1 MTGEM
6 CDHERGP
13 TRRVGISRKRR
24 SHEKLQH
31 PEKKQCKPSSG
42 DNSETC
48 ASKLHV
54 ESVGS
59 SGDASVA
66 SPPKVSS
73 PKRWFC
79 NSFAPSTSSEVSFN
93 KHETAPAVHNVQSIK
108 SDRNDGNEK
117 CTLQRN
123 DKVSVISSDGISNMQ
138 KSMPISKLN
147 YKREIILPISTKI
160 IDSVKSGLN
169 YSAQSLEMNRQIG
182 DMDDHRKQVGEFP
195 STSTPKVKRNR
206 ASPVHTNLNDSDLLL
221 AEIELDELKEG
232 SHSCNHLYRKSDSL
246 KKKSLVQNDCDN
258 ILTDPKA
265 KLHSNTTTI
274 MGDNSANVKGDNS
287 FDDLYRDSFSDID
300 ILDSLESGKNSTGD
314 FKVKLISEKTS
325 ARIETIGKYKM
336 NDSTAKLDYLKAQP
350 KISSHYV
357 SEHKDHSS
365 RNSVHMTPVASSG
378 NDCKGDKKK
387 LSPTSDTQHHE
398 NNSHIVAFG
407 FNHSN
412 EHKTQEKRSSNSTPV
427 NLKNNISD
435 LSISKSVHSNL
446 AQKIPRPTTPGF
458 SPLHD
463 RIKRKLLENA
473 GIKTPQ
479 GAVSVMNQLRDENL
493 QKAHQEAA
501 QIQAEGTNIDIGPFY
516 GLPSKVKQ
524 LFETQRGIKELYTW
538 QDECLRLPT
547 VLKGGNLIYTL
558 PTSGGKT
565 LVAEILILRELL
577 CKKKDA
583 LLILP
588 FVSIVQEKVR
598 SLSQFAVDLDFL
610 VEEYAGSKGRFPC
623 IKRRKTKSLY
633 IATIEKAH
641 SIINSLIENKH
652 MDSLG
657 LVVVDELHMIG
668 EGGHRGAILEST
680 IIKILYASENTQI
693 IGMSATLS
701 NIADL
706 RLFLKADVYNS
717 DFRPVELTEYVKL
730 DENIYSIDPKSKCTE
745 DQFKHDRLVMFQY
758 IPEMLKIDCDH
769 LFGLI
774 LEVIPDKSCLLF
786 CPTKKNCENVAMM
799 LAKMMMKFRRD
810 LSNVKRVERKALL
823 KELCNDADGKIC
835 PVLQYTVHFGIAYHH
850 SGLTMD
856 ERKLLEEAYSE
867 GTLCLLTCTSTLAA
881 GVNLPAKRVILR
893 SPYVGQQFMSRSQY
907 KQMVGRAGRAGLDNS
922 GESILITKP
931 ADKEKVYELV
941 SGPLGSCHS
950 SLLYDEGKGLQNI
963 MLSTIGLAI
972 TPTTKDVFQ
981 FMEKSLLNIQQAVLQ
996 ADMSALCCNA
1006 LQKLIDLKLVVQKK
1020 AVNPSPVENHEL
1032 RLEVT
1037 PLGRAAFKG
1046 PVDLEYAGLLYL
1058 DLKKAEESLVLSNYL
1073 HLLYLVTPYDAVK
1086 DVSPSWMIYFSQ
1098 MNTLDPDEL
1107 KVAALIGVPDS
1118 YIVKKAAAQKP
1129 KQVLDEFVVNRFYLT
1144 LMLYDLWRQR
1154 SVWEVAEKFQI
1165 PRGFIQNLLTG
1176 TASFATCVLHFCE
1189 ELDEFWAFQ
1198 DLLGNFVKRLT
1209 YCVTAELIPLMEIP
1223 GVKLGR
1229 AKLLF
1234 SAGFKTLSSIANAD
1248 PEALVKG
1255 LEYMPRKV
1263 ARQIVTSAKA
1273 LIQEKTEALMEEVEK
1288 LVTIPDTT
1296 WKKSEASPDQIDTE
1310 TKSDAVSLHLSQRST
1325 LSFITI
1331 AEEDSQTL
1339 L

>member
-1 MTGEM
+1 M
-6 CDHERGP
+6 CDYERGP
-13 TRRVGISRKRR
+13 TRRVGVSRKRTSR
-24 SHEKLQH
+24 EEQH
-31 PEKKQCKPSSG
+31 SKKKQCKPSSDG
-42 DNSETC
+42 DSGETC

-59 SGDASVA
+59 SGDASVVLT
-66 SPPKVSS
+66 SHVSS
-73 PKRWFC
+73 PQKWFC
-79 NSFAPSTSSEVSFN
+79 NSFASSTSSKVTFN
-93 KHETAPAVHNVQSIK
+93 EHEIASAAQNEQSIK
-108 SDRNDGNEK
+108 SDNIDSNEK
-117 CTLQRN
+117 CTLQRT
-123 DKVSVISSDGISNMQ
+123 DKMSVISCDGILSME
-138 KSMPISKLN
+138 KSVPINKLN
-147 YKREIILPISTKI
+147 YKKRTFLPLSTEITS
-160 IDSVKSGLN
+160 SVRSGKE
-169 YSAQSLEMNRQIG
+169 YFARSLEIKIREVNDQNK
-182 DMDDHRKQVGEFP
+182 HVGEFHL
-195 STSTPKVKRNR
+195 TSTPN
-206 ASPVHTNLNDSDLLL
+206 
-221 AEIELDELKEG
+221 
-232 SHSCNHLYRKSDSL
+232 
-246 KKKSLVQNDCDN
+246 KKS
-258 ILTDPKA
+258 T
-265 KLHSNTTTI
+265 
-274 MGDNSANVKGDNS
+274 
-287 FDDLYRDSFSDID
+287 
-300 ILDSLESGKNSTGD
+300 
-314 FKVKLISEKTS
+314 LI
-325 ARIETIGKYKM
+325 
-336 NDSTAKLDYLKAQP
+336 
-350 KISSHYV
+350 
-357 SEHKDHSS
+357 
-365 RNSVHMTPVASSG
+365 
-378 NDCKGDKKK
+378 
-387 LSPTSDTQHHE
+387 
-398 NNSHIVAFG
+398 
-407 FNHSN
+407 
-412 EHKTQEKRSSNSTPV
+412 
-427 NLKNNISD
+427 
-435 LSISKSVHSNL
+435 
-446 AQKIPRPTTPGF
+446 TPGF

-463 RIKRKLLENA
+463 RIKQKLLENA

-479 GAVSVMNQLRDENL
+479 GAGSVMNQLREENL

-538 QDECLRLPT
+538 QDECLRLPK

-610 VEEYAGSKGRFPC
+610 VEEYAGSKGKFPP
-623 IKRRKTKSLY
+623 IKRRKRKSLY

-641 SIINSLIENKH
+641 SIINSLIENKNI
-652 MDSLG
+652 DSLG

-680 IIKILYASENTQI
+680 IIKILYASDNTHI

-701 NIADL
+701 NIDDL

-730 DENIYSIDPKSKCTE
+730 DENIYSLDPKSKCPE
-745 DQFKHDRLVMFQY
+745 DQFKHNRVVMFQY
-758 IPEMLKIDCDH
+758 IPEMLKMDCDH

-774 LEVIPDKSCLLF
+774 LEVIPNKSCLVF
-786 CPTKKNCENVAMM
+786 CPTKKNCESVAMM
-799 LAKMMMKFRRD
+799 LAKMMMKFKRD
-810 LSNVKRVERKALL
+810 LSSVKRAERKTLL
-823 KELCNDADGKIC
+823 KELYNDADGKIC

-893 SPYVGQQFMSRSQY
+893 SPYVGQHFMSRSQY
-907 KQMVGRAGRAGLDNS
+907 KQMVGRAGRAGIDTS

-931 ADKEKVYELV
+931 ADKEKVCELV

-950 SLLYDEGKGLQNI
+950 SLMYDEGKGLQNI
-963 MLSTIGLAI
+963 MLSSIGLAI
-972 TPTTKDVFQ
+972 TPTTKDVFK
-981 FMEKSLLNIQQAVLQ
+981 FMEKSLLNIQQAVLK

-1020 AVNPSPVENHEL
+1020 TVSPNNVENNEFT
-1032 RLEVT
+1032 LEVT

-1046 PVDLEYAGLLYL
+1046 PVDLEYAGMLYS

-1098 MNTLDPDEL
+1098 MNTLDPVEL
-1107 KVAALIGVPDS
+1107 KVACLIGVPDS
-1118 YIVKKAAAQKP
+1118 YIIKKAAAQKP

-1144 LMLYDLWRQR
+1144 LMLYDLWRQK
-1154 SVWEVAEKFQI
+1154 SVWEVADKFQM

-1176 TASFATCVLHFCE
+1176 TASFAACVLHFCE
-1189 ELDEFWAFQ
+1189 
-1198 DLLGNFVKRLT
+1198 
-1209 YCVTAELIPLMEIP
+1209 
-1223 GVKLGR
+1223 GR

-1234 SAGFKTLSSIANAD
+1234 NAGFKTLSSIANAD
-1248 PEALVKG
+1248 PESLVKG
-1255 LEYMPRKV
+1255 VEYMPRKV

-1273 LIQEKTEALMEEVEK
+1273 LIQEKTEALMEEVEN
-1288 LVTIPDTT
+1288 LVTVPDTT
-1296 WKKSEASPDQIDTE
+1296 WKKSELSPDQTDTE
-1310 TKSDAVSLHLSQRST
+1310 NNSDAVSPHMSQRST
-1325 LSFITI
+1325 QSSITLG
-1331 AEEDSQTL
+1331 EWDSQTL